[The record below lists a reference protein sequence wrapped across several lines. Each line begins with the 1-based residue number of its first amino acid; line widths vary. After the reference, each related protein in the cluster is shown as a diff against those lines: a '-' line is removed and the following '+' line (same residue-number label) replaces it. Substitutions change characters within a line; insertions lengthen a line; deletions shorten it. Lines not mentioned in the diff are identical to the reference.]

1 MTDTLHAPTSAERPP
16 AQAPASDAQVSVV
29 GERKEPPPSRI
40 TWEDFLA
47 WADESTRAEWVDG
60 EVIVLSPSNVVDLR
74 LISFL
79 HRVLAAF
86 VEARQLGEIF
96 LMDLLMR
103 LETRPSGREPDLVF
117 IATEHLDRLKD
128 TYLDGPADLAVEVV
142 SPDSDVRDRSEKFRE
157 YEGAGIP
164 EYWLL
169 DPIRREALFYRLGD
183 DGRYHLVPIGEDG
196 LFRSVVLP
204 GFTLR
209 IAWLWQRPLPA
220 VTDVMRQV
228 GV

>member
-1 MTDTLHAPTSAERPP
+1 MTDILR
-16 AQAPASDAQVSVV
+16 APAPSEADSSTV
-29 GERKEPPPSRI
+29 EELPPSGDRKAPPEGRVS
-40 TWEDFLA
+40 WEEFLD
-47 WADESTRAEWVDG
+47 WMDDGTRAEWIDG

-79 HRVLAAF
+79 HRVLADF
-86 VEARQLGEIF
+86 VEARQLGELF

-128 TYLDGPADLAVEVV
+128 TYLDGPADLAVEVI

-169 DPIRREALFYRLGD
+169 DPIRREALFYRLGN
-183 DGRYHLVPIGEDG
+183 DGRYHLTPIGADG
-196 LFRSVVLP
+196 IYRSVVLP
-204 GFTLR
+204 GFSLR
-209 IAWLWQRPLPA
+209 VEWLWQRPLPS
-220 VTDVMRQV
+220 VSEVMRQV

>member
-1 MTDTLHAPTSAERPP
+1 
-16 AQAPASDAQVSVV
+16 
-29 GERKEPPPSRI
+29 
-40 TWEDFLA
+40 
-47 WADESTRAEWVDG
+47 
-60 EVIVLSPSNVVDLR
+60 
-74 LISFL
+74 
-79 HRVLAAF
+79 
-86 VEARQLGEIF
+86 
-96 LMDLLMR
+96 MDLLMR

>member
-1 MTDTLHAPTSAERPP
+1 MTDTLHSAVASERGPV
-16 AQAPASDAQVSVV
+16 QAPASPEQAPSIGD
-29 GERKEPPPSRI
+29 RKAPPPGRV
-40 TWEDFLA
+40 TWDEFLV
-47 WADESTRAEWVDG
+47 WADGDTRAEWVDG
-60 EVIVLSPSNVVDLR
+60 EVIASSPSNVVDLR

-79 HRVLAAF
+79 HRVLAEF
-86 VEARQLGEIF
+86 VEAGQLGEIF

-128 TYLDGPADLAVEVV
+128 AYLDGPADLAVEVV
-142 SPDSDVRDRSEKFRE
+142 SPESDVRDRSEKLSE

-183 DGRYHLVPIGEDG
+183 DG
-196 LFRSVVLP
+196 LFHSVVLP
-204 GFTLR
+204 GFALR
-209 IAWLWQRPLPA
+209 VAWLWQRPLPS
-220 VTDVMRQV
+220 VRDVMCQV